1 MTLVDSLH
9 PRKRQRPDCRND
21 AVNMRHILPHLSIRV
36 ACLGLFCSLTQL
48 VYPVVADTVS
58 WNGAVFGTTY
68 HIEAH
73 SSIQPLD
80 SDDLRKAVAD
90 RLEQID
96 ELMSNWKQD
105 SEVSRFNRLVKPDVW
120 FPVSSETAFVVELAK
135 QVSEQTG
142 GAFDVTVGP
151 IVQLWNFG
159 AGRRDEFRVPNDE
172 EIAQALKQIGMA
184 YVDVELDPPR
194 MRKRK
199 AELEID
205 LSGIAKGY
213 AVDVVSETLLQHGAD
228 RYLVEIGGE
237 VRTGGASE
245 DGSSWRVGIESPVRG
260 ERSLDSIVLLRGE
273 SMATSG
279 DYRNYY
285 ERDGII
291 YTHTVSPHSGR
302 PIQSNLASVT
312 VIAESCCRADALA
325 TALMAMGKEAKQWSN
340 DHQVKAVFF
349 HRVDGEILQSMSSA
363 FDSSQI
369 HRIATASS
377 SLNNEVGSVFGIT
390 VLVFGFSM
398 LAMSIGVLIANRRLR
413 GTCGGM
419 SAVTDR
425 HDNIVCSL
433 CTRPSDD
440 CVNDETR

>member
-1 MTLVDSLH
+1 
-9 PRKRQRPDCRND
+9 
-21 AVNMRHILPHLSIRV
+21 MRHILPHLSLRV

-184 YVDVELDPPR
+184 Y
-194 MRKRK
+194 
-199 AELEID
+199 
-205 LSGIAKGY
+205 
-213 AVDVVSETLLQHGAD
+213 
-228 RYLVEIGGE
+228 
-237 VRTGGASE
+237 
-245 DGSSWRVGIESPVRG
+245 
-260 ERSLDSIVLLRGE
+260 
-273 SMATSG
+273 
-279 DYRNYY
+279 
-285 ERDGII
+285 
-291 YTHTVSPHSGR
+291 
-302 PIQSNLASVT
+302 
-312 VIAESCCRADALA
+312 
-325 TALMAMGKEAKQWSN
+325 
-340 DHQVKAVFF
+340 
-349 HRVDGEILQSMSSA
+349 
-363 FDSSQI
+363 
-369 HRIATASS
+369 
-377 SLNNEVGSVFGIT
+377 
-390 VLVFGFSM
+390 
-398 LAMSIGVLIANRRLR
+398 
-413 GTCGGM
+413 
-419 SAVTDR
+419 
-425 HDNIVCSL
+425 
-433 CTRPSDD
+433 
-440 CVNDETR
+440 